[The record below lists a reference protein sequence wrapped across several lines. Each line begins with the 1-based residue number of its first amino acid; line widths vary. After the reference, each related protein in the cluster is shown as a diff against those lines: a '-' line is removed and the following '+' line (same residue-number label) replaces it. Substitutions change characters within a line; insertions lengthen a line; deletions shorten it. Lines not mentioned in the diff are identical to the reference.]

1 MKKLPSV
8 LVNHIVKCG
17 ASCICVDKMITFVTL
32 TTNRKPDTDTNTDI
46 NTNIEKEPEIMNIIN
61 TYKEEQL
68 QCYKYKNFRFIEY
81 SLQRMKKEQK

>member
-17 ASCICVDKMITFVTL
+17 ASCICADKMITFVTL
-32 TTNRKPDTDTNTDI
+32 TVNTKPDTNTKKDPEFMNTI
-46 NTNIEKEPEIMNIIN
+46 NR
-61 TYKEEQL
+61 YKEEQL
-68 QCYKYKNFRFIEY
+68 QCYKYKNYRFIEY